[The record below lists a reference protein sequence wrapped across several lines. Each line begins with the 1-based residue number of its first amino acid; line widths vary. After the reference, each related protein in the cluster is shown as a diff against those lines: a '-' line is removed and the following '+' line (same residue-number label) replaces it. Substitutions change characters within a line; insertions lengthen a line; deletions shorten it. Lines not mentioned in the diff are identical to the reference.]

1 MLPVRE
7 AFLASYGPQAVGNRF
22 TKVKMDARA
31 DIVLRNYFSANA
43 QKIEA
48 WFNIITPKRRT
59 LETLKSELA
68 VLNAKDWQRILSA

>member
-1 MLPVRE
+1 
-7 AFLASYGPQAVGNRF
+7 
-22 TKVKMDARA
+22 MDARA